1 LRRDRALVPLS
12 HDHHHALVEARRL
25 RERGMDGAPAFL
37 RFFASET
44 TRHFR
49 EEEELV
55 FPLLYPDE
63 PDSLREV
70 LLQHHRLRG
79 LARRLRDG
87 EDVAVELA
95 ALLEEHVRLEERE
108 LFDVVQRVVPG
119 EQLAAL
125 GLSPRDAETPV
136 VDLVAVAG
144 EGPLWG
150 TAVGDLNASLLAWDS
165 QHGPPEHVNEERDVL
180 YVVLVGGGTL
190 ELDGVA
196 KDVRAPSA
204 FVVEKGQRRRL
215 TAARDGIRYLT
226 VHLRR
231 PGLAIARSA
240 GS

>member
-12 HDHHHALVEARRL
+12 HDHHHALLEARRL
-25 RERGMDGAPAFL
+25 RE
-37 RFFASET
+37 
-44 TRHFR
+44 
-49 EEEELV
+49 
-55 FPLLYPDE
+55 
-63 PDSLREV
+63 
-70 LLQHHRLRG
+70 
-79 LARRLRDG
+79 G
-87 EDVAVELA
+87 EDVAAELA
-95 ALLEEHVRLEERE
+95 ALLEEHIRLEERE
-108 LFDVVQRVVPG
+108 LFDLVQRVVP
-119 EQLAAL
+119 EERLAAL
-125 GLSPRDAETPV
+125 GLSPRGAAPPV

-180 YVVLVGGGTL
+180 YVVLFGGGIL

-196 KDVRAPSA
+196 RDVRAPSA
-204 FVVEKGQRRRL
+204 FVVEKGQRRQL

-231 PGLAIARSA
+231 PGLAIARGA